1 MRAVVARRLRKAIYG
16 DLSLKAREHFHYPKK
31 HGTVIADRHRQAY
44 QGMKRAYKRG
54 EVRL

>member
-1 MRAVVARRLRKAIYG
+1 MRAIVCRRLRKAAYG
-16 DLSLKAREHFHYPKK
+16 DLSLKAREHFHHPKK

-54 EVRL
+54 EIRL